1 MAFLEIFLKKCSQ
14 IILQSMETVVL
25 HCMKN
30 LISETIAFHSVLT
43 SYDTIEVDI
52 TVVFNLALLNEG
64 NG

>member
-1 MAFLEIFLKKCSQ
+1 
-14 IILQSMETVVL
+14 METVVL

-43 SYDTIEVDI
+43 SYDTIEVDN